1 MTHFNF
7 KVLVIP
13 EKGKGPILVLLDKKR
28 ADYISR
34 LDSSRP
40 IREQI
45 DFVIMVALLNEV
57 LTNGYV
63 DTKTMFEDHM
73 AKPGFS
79 PEAFYNACNVIE
91 DYLLTGGKNV
101 RETVIKKCPMAKIKV
116 G

>member
-28 ADYISR
+28 TNYISR
-34 LDSSRP
+34 LDGSRP

-57 LTNGYV
+57 LANGYV
-63 DTKTMFEDHM
+63 DTKAMYEDQM
-73 AKPGFS
+73 TKPGFAH
-79 PEAFYNACNVIE
+79 EAFYNACNVVE

-101 RETVIKKCPMAKIKV
+101 RETVIKKCPFAKNF
-116 G
+116 